1 MSYLAKGSKQ
11 YTDIVDKVIDDFVD
25 GKNKKEIANS
35 NGIEIGFVISI
46 LQNNKRKI
54 LYKKNSIN
62 KDNIVNEDNI
72 EVSYLGGDKMSSD
85 ESSNKIKEENPIIV
99 ESKKGKGKRVL
110 DEAAI
115 NEIVELLTDDTIK
128 YSEIGNMY
136 GVGSSRIAA
145 IAKKHG
151 LSRYEKKEENK
162 DDAYSNSARN
172 TSDIFN
178 SNSDKIDKEEKEQK
192 ESEVEDFNKTIVTP
206 HIDLEYQKRTDYL
219 HQTEPVDNIL
229 DNNIIDG
236 KKYDITKI
244 IKQEN
249 IYEVGLVDQRHD
261 LPVSECIYF
270 DITDDDMFNFKKLY
284 NEACEYILSNISIN
298 STIVLYCTGL
308 QQALG
313 SVIKACFDLRYNLVL
328 KYYNAETKDYSSQ
341 SVITFPT
348 NENKDFDFP
357 FNFLINSGSKV
368 YSYNCTLDDLMRI
381 KEENEDA
388 YCVFYSSKSLSN
400 TDEKRYNIF
409 CKDAKDTFDIFGQ
422 FSVNAQNIPKRNISV
437 FIRKVKI
444 FSSRVAFGDSI
455 SRTYNH

>member
-1 MSYLAKGSKQ
+1 MGYLAKGSKQ

-54 LYKKNSIN
+54 LYKKNSRSKNSI
-62 KDNIVNEDNI
+62 INEDNI
-72 EVSYLGGDKMSSD
+72 EVSYLGDDKMSSD
-85 ESSNKIKEENPIIV
+85 EISSNEIKEENPIIV
-99 ESKKGKGKRVL
+99 ESKKGKRVL
-110 DEAAI
+110 DEDAI

-128 YSEIGNMY
+128 YSEIASMY
-136 GVGSSRIAA
+136 GVGTSRISA

-151 LSRYEKKEENK
+151 LSRYKKKEESK
-162 DDAYSNSARN
+162 DDSSGNSTRN
-172 TSDIFN
+172 TSDIFDIN
-178 SNSDKIDKEEKEQK
+178 SSKIDKEEQK

-219 HQTEPVDNIL
+219 HQQEPVDNIL

-236 KKYDITKI
+236 KKYNIVKI

-270 DITDDDMFNFKKLY
+270 DITDDDMFNLKKLY
-284 NEACEYILSNISIN
+284 NEACEYILSNVDIN

-328 KYYNAETKDYSSQ
+328 KYYNAETKDYISQ
-341 SVITFPT
+341 SVISFPT
-348 NENKDFDFP
+348 EEPKDFDFP

-381 KEENEDA
+381 KEENEDG

-400 TDEKRYNIF
+400 SDEKKYNIF
-409 CKDAKDTFDIFGQ
+409 CKDAKDAFDIFGQ
-422 FSVNAQNIPKRNISV
+422 LSINAQNIPRRNISV